1 MIDPA
6 HPSENKQNNYKNT
19 RIVSQLTKIQKR
31 LRALPPGWVLASLT
45 LAILALVYSFSASRD
60 GFWSSRRSLNPPAPN
75 PPAHGS
81 VSLGIDPP
89 EPSACLPAGG
99 DPSVSGSVS
108 HCTMIS
114 VNGDVSCSPP
124 GCSVNCP
131 EMAQST
137 VLQRSIDCHKTTVG
151 STTTCEPARCTSG
164 CPGYE
169 ISAGDRVAASRA
181 AAAQLRA
188 QYGMQ
193 ESDRSSAS
201 SIARPLTDAELAT
214 RMERVQN
221 SGRRLCRDAASAYY
235 CSFVERCGRGSCIP
249 PNRIR
254 CDDKPDG
261 LTYDCRKG
269 QTCGKGRCIPFGK
282 KLCDTGSQSS
292 RSRFCNELNACCRG
306 TLATN
311 SQVSCFSGSSCP
323 VGTVQVMEY
332 QHLDY
337 QYSGEQM

>member
-1 MIDPA
+1 MFKSNSNKWATPVATPVAFRGVTVGPEPFTPWKWMRKHAVEIIIVLGAIVLIAVSYIPRGDSFMRMTSSSSPPDTPPPTITCMNQPA
-6 HPSENKQNNYKNT
+6 PGSGNPSVGGPSDGGN
-19 RIVSQLTKIQKR
+19 
-31 LRALPPGWVLASLT
+31 PPG
-45 LAILALVYSFSASRD
+45 
-60 GFWSSRRSLNPPAPN
+60 G
-75 PPAHGS
+75 GS
-81 VSLGIDPP
+81 VS
-89 EPSACLPAGG
+89 SY
-99 DPSVSGSVS
+99 S
-108 HCTMIS
+108 CTMVS

-124 GCSVNCP
+124 GCSINCP
-131 EMAQST
+131 EMAQTTGS
-137 VLQRSIDCHKTTVG
+137 QRSISCHKTTVG

-169 ISAGDRVAASRA
+169 ISSRLAATRA

-193 ESDRSSAS
+193 DLLTSAE
-201 SIARPLTDAELAT
+201 PAT

-221 SGRRLCRDAASAYY
+221 SGRRLCRDGASAYY

-269 QTCGKGRCIPFGK
+269 QTCGRGRCIPFGK
-282 KLCDTGSQSS
+282 KLCDTGSQS
-292 RSRFCNELNACCRG
+292 RFCNGLNACCQG

-323 VGTVQVMEY
+323 SGTVEVMEY

-337 QYSGEQM
+337 QYSGE